1 MIGLAFGTALILAI
15 FTIYIA
21 VVKAALEVIESPKS
35 ESLGFIRLAL
45 TGLFGVVIGQA
56 FTAATTLASGGLAWY
71 WSAISATLLMIVL
84 LVGSQLGARQLGSR
98 DIGTRLLKISGRVVD
113 SIHLLFTPISLPK
126 LEVPEEF
133 EQELLDSVEE
143 FGETI
148 VREIMVPRVDMAT
161 VNADFSL
168 SKAMGVFLRRGY
180 SRLPIVGKDI
190 DDISGILYLKDVA
203 RILYESP
210 AKMDETKSS
219 EIARPVIFIPESKP
233 VDDLLREMQLSS
245 THIAVIVDEY
255 GGVAG
260 LATMEDVI
268 EEIVGEIS
276 DEYDRDALEVEDIGQ
291 GAYRVNAS
299 FSLAELGE
307 LLEIELEDEDVD
319 SIGGLFTKELGRL
332 PGRGDTVTVSGL
344 IISAD
349 RIEGR
354 RKRLITV
361 ILKKDESLSNAQ
373 NAFEQTEKSKD

>member
-1 MIGLAFGTALILAI
+1 MIVLAI
-15 FTIYIA
+15 WIGALLAIVTTLTAI
-21 VVKAALEVIESPKS
+21 VKAALEVDESAKA
-35 ESLGFIRLAL
+35 ESLSFVRLGL
-45 TGLFGVVIGQA
+45 TGVFGIVAGQIWSP
-56 FTAATTLASGGLAWY
+56 LQLNWY
-71 WSAISATLLMIVL
+71 WSALFSTLMMAVL
-84 LVGSQLGARQLGSR
+84 LFGSQYAAKKLGHAKFGQ
-98 DIGTRLLKISGRVVD
+98 RLLSIFSKTVD

-126 LEVPEEF
+126 VEEPEEF

-148 VREIMVPRVDMAT
+148 VREIMVPRIDMAT
-161 VNADFSL
+161 VPADFSL
-168 SKAMGVFLRRGY
+168 SKSMSVFLSRGY
-180 SRLPIVGKDI
+180 SRLPVVGKNI

-203 RILYESP
+203 RILHESP
-210 AKMDETKSS
+210 KKMDATLAS

-276 DEYDRDALEVEDIGQ
+276 DEYDKDLPDVDYLGDGRF
-291 GAYRVNAS
+291 RVNAS
-299 FSLAELGE
+299 YSLVELGE
-307 LLEIELEDEDVD
+307 LLELELEDEDVD
-319 SIGGLFTKELGRL
+319 SVGGLFAKELGRL
-332 PGRGDTVTVSGL
+332 PGRGDEVSVSGL
-344 IISAD
+344 VITAD

-361 ILKKDESLSNAQ
+361 VLKKDENLADAQ
-373 NAFEQTEKSKD
+373 SAFEQLEQEK

>member
-1 MIGLAFGTALILAI
+1 MIAIAIWVAATLAI
-15 FTIYIA
+15 VTTLTAI
-21 VVKAALEVIESPKS
+21 VKAALEVDESAKA
-35 ESLGFIRLAL
+35 ESVSFVRLGL
-45 TGLFGVVIGQA
+45 TGVFGIVAGQIW
-56 FTAATTLASGGLAWY
+56 TPLNLSWY
-71 WSAISATLLMIVL
+71 WSAILSTVLMIVL
-84 LVGSQLGARQLGSR
+84 VFGSQFAAKRLGHAKFGQK
-98 DIGTRLLKISGRVVD
+98 LLSVFSKTVD

-126 LEVPEEF
+126 TDEPEEF

-148 VREIMVPRVDMAT
+148 VREILVPRIDMAT
-161 VNADFSL
+161 VPADAPL
-168 SKAMGVFLRRGY
+168 SKSMSVFLSRGY
-180 SRLPIVGKDI
+180 SRLPVVGKNI

-203 RILYESP
+203 RILHEAPKRMESTL
-210 AKMDETKSS
+210 AS

-276 DEYDRDALEVEDIGQ
+276 DEYDKELPDVDDLGDGRF
-291 GAYRVNAS
+291 RVNAS
-299 FSLAELGE
+299 YSLAELGE
-307 LLEIELEDEDVD
+307 LLDLELEDEDVD
-319 SIGGLFTKELGRL
+319 SIGGLFAKELGRL
-332 PGRGDTVTVSGL
+332 PGRGDEATVSGL
-344 IISAD
+344 VISAD

-361 ILKKDESLSNAQ
+361 VLKKDESLADAQ
-373 NAFEQTEKSKD
+373 SAFEQLDQED

>member
-1 MIGLAFGTALILAI
+1 MIALEIWIGALLAI
-15 FTIYIA
+15 VTTLTAI
-21 VVKAALEVIESPKS
+21 VKAALEVDESAKA
-35 ESLGFIRLAL
+35 ESLSFVRLGL
-45 TGLFGVVIGQA
+45 TGVFGIVAGQIWSP
-56 FTAATTLASGGLAWY
+56 LQLNWY
-71 WSAISATLLMIVL
+71 WSALFSTLMMAVL
-84 LVGSQLGARQLGSR
+84 LFGSQYAAKKLGHAKFGQ
-98 DIGTRLLKISGRVVD
+98 RLLSIFSKTVD

-126 LEVPEEF
+126 VEEPEEF

-148 VREIMVPRVDMAT
+148 VREIMVPRIDMAT
-161 VNADFSL
+161 VPADFSL
-168 SKAMGVFLRRGY
+168 SKSMSVFLSRGY
-180 SRLPIVGKDI
+180 SRLPVVGKNI

-203 RILYESP
+203 RILHESP
-210 AKMDETKSS
+210 KKMDATLAS

-276 DEYDRDALEVEDIGQ
+276 DEYDKDLPDVDDLGDGRF
-291 GAYRVNAS
+291 RVNAS
-299 FSLAELGE
+299 YSLAELGE
-307 LLEIELEDEDVD
+307 LLDLELEDEDVD
-319 SIGGLFTKELGRL
+319 SVGGLFAKELGRL
-332 PGRGDTVTVSGL
+332 PGRGDEVSVSGL
-344 IISAD
+344 VITAD

-361 ILKKDESLSNAQ
+361 VLKKDENLADAQ
-373 NAFEQTEKSKD
+373 SAFEQLEQEK

>member
-1 MIGLAFGTALILAI
+1 MIALAI
-15 FTIYIA
+15 WIGALLAIVTTLTAI
-21 VVKAALEVIESPKS
+21 VKAALEVDESAKAKS
-35 ESLGFIRLAL
+35 LSFVRLGL
-45 TGLFGVVIGQA
+45 TGVFGIVAGQIWSPLQLSWYWPALFSTLMMAILLFGSQSAAKKLGHAKFGQK
-56 FTAATTLASGGLAWY
+56 
-71 WSAISATLLMIVL
+71 LLSIF
-84 LVGSQLGARQLGSR
+84 SK
-98 DIGTRLLKISGRVVD
+98 TVD

-126 LEVPEEF
+126 VEEPEEF

-148 VREIMVPRVDMAT
+148 VREIMVPRIDMAT
-161 VNADFSL
+161 VPADFSL
-168 SKAMGVFLRRGY
+168 SKSMSVFLSRGY
-180 SRLPIVGKDI
+180 SRLPVVGKNI

-203 RILYESP
+203 RILHESP
-210 AKMDETKSS
+210 KKMDATLAS

-276 DEYDRDALEVEDIGQ
+276 DEYDKDLPDVDDLGDGRL
-291 GAYRVNAS
+291 RVNAGY
-299 FSLAELGE
+299 SLAELGE
-307 LLEIELEDEDVD
+307 LLELELEDEDVD
-319 SIGGLFTKELGRL
+319 SVGGLFAKELGRL
-332 PGRGDTVTVSGL
+332 PGKGDEVSVSGL
-344 IISAD
+344 VITAD

-361 ILKKDESLSNAQ
+361 VLKKDENLADAQ
-373 NAFEQTEKSKD
+373 SAFEQLEQEK

>member
-1 MIGLAFGTALILAI
+1 MIALAI
-15 FTIYIA
+15 WIGALLAIVTTLTAII
-21 VVKAALEVIESPKS
+21 KAALEVDESAKA
-35 ESLGFIRLAL
+35 ESLSFVRLGL
-45 TGLFGVVIGQA
+45 TGVFGIVVGQAWSPLQLSWYWPALFSTLMMAILLFGSQYAAKKLGHANFGQK
-56 FTAATTLASGGLAWY
+56 
-71 WSAISATLLMIVL
+71 LL
-84 LVGSQLGARQLGSR
+84 
-98 DIGTRLLKISGRVVD
+98 RVFSKSVD

-126 LEVPEEF
+126 VEEPEEF

-148 VREIMVPRVDMAT
+148 VREIMVPRIDMAT
-161 VNADFSL
+161 VPADFTL
-168 SKAMGVFLRRGY
+168 SKSMSVFLSRGY
-180 SRLPIVGKDI
+180 SRLPVVGKNI

-203 RILYESP
+203 RILHESP
-210 AKMDETKSS
+210 KKMEATLAK

-276 DEYDRDALEVEDIGQ
+276 DEYDRELPDVDDLGDGRF
-291 GAYRVNAS
+291 RVNAS
-299 FSLAELGE
+299 YSLAELGE
-307 LLEIELEDEDVD
+307 LLDLELEDEDVD
-319 SIGGLFTKELGRL
+319 SVGGLFAKELGRL
-332 PGRGDTVTVSGL
+332 PGRGDEVSVSGL
-344 IISAD
+344 VIASD

-361 ILKKDESLSNAQ
+361 VLRKDENLADAQ
-373 NAFEQTEKSKD
+373 SAFEQLEQEK

>member
-1 MIGLAFGTALILAI
+1 VIALAI
-15 FTIYIA
+15 WIGALLAIVTTLTAI
-21 VVKAALEVIESPKS
+21 VKAALEVDESAKA
-35 ESLGFIRLAL
+35 ESLSFVRLGL
-45 TGLFGVVIGQA
+45 TGVFGIVAGQIWSPLQLNWYWPALFSTLMMTILLFGSQYAAKKLGHAKFGQK
-56 FTAATTLASGGLAWY
+56 
-71 WSAISATLLMIVL
+71 LLSIF
-84 LVGSQLGARQLGSR
+84 SKA
-98 DIGTRLLKISGRVVD
+98 VD

-126 LEVPEEF
+126 VEEPEEF

-148 VREIMVPRVDMAT
+148 VREIMVPRIDMAT
-161 VNADFSL
+161 VPADFSL
-168 SKAMGVFLRRGY
+168 SKSMSVFLSRGY
-180 SRLPIVGKDI
+180 SRLPVVGKNI

-203 RILYESP
+203 RILHESP
-210 AKMDETKSS
+210 KKMDATLAS

-276 DEYDRDALEVEDIGQ
+276 DEYDKDLPDVDDLGDGRF
-291 GAYRVNAS
+291 RVNAS
-299 FSLAELGE
+299 YSLAELGE
-307 LLEIELEDEDVD
+307 LLELELEDEDVD
-319 SIGGLFTKELGRL
+319 SVGGLFAKELGRL
-332 PGRGDTVTVSGL
+332 PGRGDEVSVSGL
-344 IISAD
+344 VITAD

-361 ILKKDESLSNAQ
+361 VLKKDENLADAQ
-373 NAFEQTEKSKD
+373 SAFEQLEREK

>member
-1 MIGLAFGTALILAI
+1 MIAIAIWVAATLAI
-15 FTIYIA
+15 VTTLTAI
-21 VVKAALEVIESPKS
+21 VKAALEVDESAKA
-35 ESLGFIRLAL
+35 ESLSFVRLGL
-45 TGLFGVVIGQA
+45 TGVFGIVAGQIW
-56 FTAATTLASGGLAWY
+56 TPLNLSWY
-71 WSAISATLLMIVL
+71 WSAILSTVLMIVL
-84 LVGSQLGARQLGSR
+84 VFGSQFAAKRLGHAKFGQK
-98 DIGTRLLKISGRVVD
+98 LLSVFSKTVD

-126 LEVPEEF
+126 TDEPEEF

-148 VREIMVPRVDMAT
+148 VREIMVPRIDMAT
-161 VNADFSL
+161 VPADASL
-168 SKAMGVFLRRGY
+168 SKSMSVFLSRGY
-180 SRLPIVGKDI
+180 SRLPVVGKNI

-203 RILYESP
+203 RILHEAPKRMESTL
-210 AKMDETKSS
+210 AS

-276 DEYDRDALEVEDIGQ
+276 DEYDKELPDVDDLGDGRF
-291 GAYRVNAS
+291 RVNAS
-299 FSLAELGE
+299 YSLAELGE
-307 LLEIELEDEDVD
+307 LLDLELEDEDVD
-319 SIGGLFTKELGRL
+319 SIGGLFAKELGRL
-332 PGRGDTVTVSGL
+332 PGRGDEATVSGL
-344 IISAD
+344 VISAD

-361 ILKKDESLSNAQ
+361 VLKKDESLADAQ
-373 NAFEQTEKSKD
+373 SAFEQLDQED